1 MTIIEKRNK
10 PLSIN
15 PLKTSSSIGAVLAF
29 LGFYRSMPMLHGSQG
44 CSAFGKVFFVRHFR
58 EPIPLQTSAMD
69 QVSTV
74 MGADSNIVEALKNIC
89 EKTSPELIGI
99 ATTGLSETQGSDVKR
114 SIYEFRETYPE
125 YKQVQLVT
133 VATPDFSGSLESG
146 FAAAVTS
153 LIDALTPLSSA
164 NTVKTVNNKN
174 QITILAAS
182 HLTPGDLEVIK
193 DLVELFGL
201 QAVVIPD
208 LSDSLDG
215 HLDQSDFSP
224 LTIGGTRVD
233 QLKTLDQSI
242 ATVVIGASMYK
253 AADLLK
259 QRTSIPDRRFDH
271 LMGLDAMDDFIQY
284 LSEVSGNAVPVKLQR
299 SREQLLDAMLD
310 CHFVLGLSRV
320 AIGAEADLLKALSDL
335 LTSIGVQVVAA
346 VAPSNAPVLKTV
358 NADKVKLGDFQD
370 LENLARDNNAEFIV
384 SNSHALAT
392 AKRLNI
398 PLLRAGFPQYDLLGG
413 YQKVWIGY
421 QGARQ
426 RLFDM
431 ANILISLERGKILPY
446 RSIYS
451 QKQEY
456 QNVTQKA
463 TKNTARQQ

>member
-10 PLSIN
+10 ALSIN
-15 PLKTSSSIGAVLAF
+15 PLKTSSSIGAALAF
-29 LGFYRSMPMLHGSQG
+29 LGFNRSMPMLHGSQG

-74 MGADSNIVEALKNIC
+74 MGADGNIVEGLKNIC
-89 EKTSPELIGI
+89 EKTSPELVGI
-99 ATTGLSETQGSDVKR
+99 ATTGLSETQGSDVR
-114 SIYEFRETYPE
+114 QAIYEFREACPE
-125 YKQVQLVT
+125 YEQVKVVT
-133 VATPDFSGSLESG
+133 VATPDYSGSMESG

-153 LIDALTPLSSA
+153 LIDTLTPHSVDE
-164 NTVKTVNNKN
+164 NTVTHENKK
-174 QITILAAS
+174 QITVLASS

-193 DLVELFGL
+193 DIIESFSLR
-201 QAVVIPD
+201 AVVIPD

-215 HLDQSDFSP
+215 HLNLSDFSP
-224 LTIGGTRVD
+224 LTIAGTKVSEFE
-233 QLKTLDQSI
+233 TLGQSI

-259 QRTSIPDRRFDH
+259 QRTSVADRRFDH
-271 LMGLDAMDDFIQY
+271 LMGLDAMDDFISY
-284 LSEVSGNAVPVKLQR
+284 LSEVSGNDVSVKLQR

-310 CHFVLGLSRV
+310 SHFVLGLSRV
-320 AIGAEADLLKALSDL
+320 AIAAESDLLNALDDL
-335 LTSIGVQVVAA
+335 LTSIGVEVVAA
-346 VAPSNAPVLKTV
+346 VAPCNAPVLQKV
-358 NADKVKLGDFQD
+358 SAHKVKLGDLQD
-370 LENLARDNNAEFIV
+370 LEQLARQHNAEFII
-384 SNSHALAT
+384 SNSHALET

-426 RLFDM
+426 ALFDM
-431 ANILISLERGKILPY
+431 ANILISLERGKIQPY

-451 QKQEY
+451 QKPECK
-456 QNVTQKA
+456 NATEKA
-463 TKNTARQQ
+463 IKNTAQQY